1 MRLTKTWG
9 FFLVERKVK
18 VMIVVMIQKR
28 LSRVRLKT
36 RGLGHSTISHGGNSS
51 SLRIEVDIKMKQQW

>member
-1 MRLTKTWG
+1 MRLTKIWG

-18 VMIVVMIQKR
+18 VMIVVMIQMR

-36 RGLGHSTISHGGNSS
+36 RGLGHSTISHGVNSS